1 MSISGSLSNALSGL
15 TAAARAAEVVSAN
28 VSNAL
33 TDGYGRRELQL
44 ASKSLGGNGAGVA
57 VTGVTRSVNE
67 RVISQRRLADA
78 ALGNASTTVG
88 FFQDLARTMG
98 LPDEPSSI
106 TGQITQLETT
116 LIEAASRPDSQAR
129 LNAVLSAANS
139 LAGKLNKVS
148 DGIQGLRLKADQDI
162 NKLVGSLNQG
172 LSRVAALNNDIRV
185 QLGAGYDATALMDQ
199 RQQAI
204 DQISEI
210 VPLRKAARAGGEIA
224 LFTTGGA
231 ILLDGRAVA
240 VGFTPVATM
249 VPQMTLASGA
259 LSGLTIN
266 GQQVS
271 VTGKGQMAGG
281 RIAALFAVRDDHAV
295 VAQQRLDAVARDLIE
310 RFADPAV
317 DPSLTATDPGI
328 FTDAGAP
335 LNVASEVG
343 LSGRLSVNGLIDPA
357 SGGALWRLR
366 DGLGAAAAGDVG
378 NSSLLV
384 SLGNTLSGTR
394 VPSSG
399 GFIGAA
405 RSAVGLS
412 GDVVSLAN
420 NGLRT
425 AEAEQSFSL
434 AQVDTF
440 KTIELRSGV
449 DSDHE
454 MQQLLLVEQS
464 YAANAR
470 VISTIDK
477 MIQTLLGL

>member
-57 VTGVTRSVNE
+57 VVGVTRSVND

-78 ALGNASTTVG
+78 ALGNASTTAG

-98 LPDEPSSI
+98 LPDDPSSI

-172 LSRVAALNNDIRV
+172 LSRVATLNHDIRV

-210 VPLRKAARAGGEIA
+210 VPMRKVSRAGGEIA

-231 ILLDGRAVA
+231 ILLDGRAVT

-310 RFADPAV
+310 RFADPSV
-317 DPSLTATDPGI
+317 DPSLTATGPGI

-335 LNVASEVG
+335 LNVANEVG
-343 LSGRLSVNGLIDPA
+343 LSGRLSVNGLIDPT

-384 SLGNTLSGTR
+384 SLGNALSGTR
-394 VPSSG
+394 VPASG

-412 GDVVSLAN
+412 GDVVSLAK